1 MTRFSLF
8 CMVAATVLLVAGC
21 GKKAGQPGGLGDKTG
36 TVAGVKWGV
45 PARWTVLPDR
55 PMRVATYGIPA
66 AEGDTEGGEC
76 AASFFGSGMGGDV
89 ESNIARWVGQFE
101 NASEPVRATKQVN
114 GINVTTVKVSGDY
127 LSPGGPMM
135 QSTGSKKGYQL
146 IGAIIDGPE
155 GVVFFK
161 LTGPRKSAANAETE
175 FDAMVGSL
183 SK

>member
-1 MTRFSLF
+1 
-8 CMVAATVLLVAGC
+8 
-21 GKKAGQPGGLGDKTG
+21 
-36 TVAGVKWGV
+36 
-45 PARWTVLPDR
+45 
-55 PMRVATYGIPA
+55 
-66 AEGDTEGGEC
+66 
-76 AASFFGSGMGGDV
+76 MGGDV

-161 LTGPRKSAANAETE
+161 LTGPRKTAANAETE